1 MLHNE
6 DTMKMIMNVMTT
18 LNSAN
23 GSASD
28 DPQTECLKTML
39 NAIQKL
45 NMNIVKQDAM
55 INANPNDKQHIKVYK
70 ITNPKKKYVYYGWTK
85 QKYLSAIPANL
96 AKFRGKLANEPP
108 SYIQL
113 ELFDKQDPKSV
124 RIELVDTLHTI
135 NSHTAND
142 AVNKLNDTPISGWTI
157 ITQKKMKKDDDRVAV
172 ICEEVDKDDDDASD
186 DNDDDNDNDD
196 DDDDDDSDDDDDDS
210 DDSDDTDTT
219 PKSVIPN
226 IKAKAKAKA
235 VKATKD
241 DVYCKCCNM
250 NVSYKNYARHTKS
263 KSHIKNAE

>member
-6 DTMKMIMNVMTT
+6 DTMKMLMNVMTT

-23 GSASD
+23 GSVSN

-39 NAIQKL
+39 EAIQKL
-45 NMNIVKQDAM
+45 NMDIVKQDAM
-55 INANPNDKQHIKVYK
+55 VNANPNDKQHIKVYK

-96 AKFRGKLANEPP
+96 AKFRGKLANEPA

-142 AVNKLNDTPISGWTI
+142 AVNKLNDTPINGWTI
-157 ITQKKMKKDDDRVAV
+157 ITQKKMKKDDDRVV
-172 ICEEVDKDDDDASD
+172 VVCEEVDKDDDSD
-186 DNDDDNDNDD
+186 EN
-196 DDDDDDSDDDDDDS
+196 DDSDES
-210 DDSDDTDTT
+210 DDSDAT
-219 PKSVIPN
+219 PKSVIPV
-226 IKAKAKAKA
+226 IKAKAKAN
-235 VKATKD
+235 KATKD

-250 NVSYKNYARHTKS
+250 EVSYKNYARHTKS
-263 KSHIKNAE
+263 KSHLKNAE

>member
-1 MLHNE
+1 MN
-6 DTMKMIMNVMTT
+6 MIMNVMTA

-23 GSASD
+23 GSASN

-39 NAIQKL
+39 EAIQKL
-45 NMNIVKQDAM
+45 NMDIVKQDAM
-55 INANPNDKQHIKVYK
+55 TNANPNDKQHIKVYK

-96 AKFRGKLANEPP
+96 AKFRGKLANEPA

-172 ICEEVDKDDDDASD
+172 VCEEVDKDDDDASD
-186 DNDDDNDNDD
+186 ENDD
-196 DDDDDDSDDDDDDS
+196 SDDS

-219 PKSVIPN
+219 PKSVIPV
-226 IKAKAKAKA
+226 IKAKAKA
-235 VKATKD
+235 VKAKKD
-241 DVYCKCCNM
+241 DVYCKCCEM
-250 NVSYKNYARHTKS
+250 EVSYKNYARHTKS
-263 KSHIKNAE
+263 KAHLKNAE

>member
-1 MLHNE
+1 MN
-6 DTMKMIMNVMTT
+6 MIMNVMTA

-28 DPQTECLKTML
+28 DPQTKCLKTML
-39 NAIQKL
+39 DAIQKL
-45 NMNIVKQDAM
+45 NMDIVKQDAM

-96 AKFRGKLANEPP
+96 AKFRGKLANEPA

-113 ELFDKQDPKSV
+113 ELFDKQNPKSV

-172 ICEEVDKDDDDASD
+172 VCEEVDKVDKDDD
-186 DNDDDNDNDD
+186 DD
-196 DDDDDDSDDDDDDS
+196 DDDDDDSDDNDDDDS
-210 DDSDDTDTT
+210 DDTDIT

>member
-1 MLHNE
+1 MN
-6 DTMKMIMNVMTT
+6 MIMNVMTA

-23 GSASD
+23 GSVSD
-28 DPQTECLKTML
+28 DPQTKCLKTML
-39 NAIQKL
+39 DAIQKL
-45 NMNIVKQDAM
+45 NMDIVKQDDM

-96 AKFRGKLANEPP
+96 AKFRGKLANEPA

-113 ELFDKQDPKSV
+113 ELFDKQNPKSV

-172 ICEEVDKDDDDASD
+172 VCEEVDKDDDDACD
-186 DNDDDNDNDD
+186 DNDD
-196 DDDDDDSDDDDDDS
+196 SDDS